1 MVKVENFLLATKQA
15 LAKSLSE
22 ASSKLPKSRKCVDRP
37 DQSTLVQYWQVCPD
51 PSGIRPCAR
60 AKSTLSHFLTLP
72 TLLLS
77 TVLFALT
84 NANYAKRAA
93 EPTYT
98 SITVITPTFLW
109 ISCLYPPV
117 LTHVYPSYSCTAYR
131 PKHYLC

>member
-22 ASSKLPKSRKCVDRP
+22 ASKLPKSRKCVNWP
-37 DQSTLVQYWQVCPD
+37 GQSTLVQYWQVCPD
-51 PSGIRPCAR
+51 PSGIWPY
-60 AKSTLSHFLTLP
+60 KPTLSHFLTLL

-98 SITVITPTFLW
+98 SITVITLIFLR

-117 LTHVYPSYSCTAYR
+117 LTHNPSYSCTAYR
-131 PKHYLC
+131 P